1 MTVLHTTTPANSD
14 EVEPTEWAYQSDL
27 EATMAERRLKCNE
40 AAWEADEDWQAF
52 RALCYPDPGPP
63 SQEEI
68 AQGLQHLYAAV
79 ARGNAEAQC
88 RLATILYVGHGPVR
102 LTRDLP
108 HAVSLYQA
116 AIEGG
121 HPTAACQLA
130 VLKITYPEIDIR

>member
-1 MTVLHTTTPANSD
+1 MTALQTTNTD
-14 EVEPTEWAYQSDL
+14 MEEVEPTEWDYQSGL
-27 EATMAERRLKCNE
+27 EATTAERRLESKE
-40 AAWEADEDWQAF
+40 AIWEADEDWQAF
-52 RALCYPDPGPP
+52 RTLCYPDPGPP

-79 ARGNAEAQC
+79 DRGNAEAQC
-88 RLATILYVGHGPVR
+88 RLATILYVGHGSIR

-108 HAVSLYQA
+108 YALSLYQA

-130 VLKITYPEIDIR
+130 VLKITYPEIDIRW

>member
-1 MTVLHTTTPANSD
+1 MTALKTTTTD
-14 EVEPTEWAYQSDL
+14 TEEIEPTEWDYQSGL
-27 EATMAERRLKCNE
+27 EATTAERRQMSNE

-52 RALCYPDPGPP
+52 RALCYPEPGPP

-108 HAVSLYQA
+108 HVVSLYQA
-116 AIEGG
+116 AIESG
-121 HPTAACQLA
+121 HPTAAWHLA
-130 VLKITYPEIDIR
+130 ILKMTFPEADI